1 MDINDLVRELD
12 ALISQLVRARGV
24 LTGDDLNVIPPKR
37 GRRRTRAVRVS
48 DAASAKIA
56 AGLSA
61 KVAAGLKARWAK
73 KQESNEDGS
82 EWRSFFLAKEDLI
95 QEKGLTRPQGQ
106 ILPHSGLHLITGWL

>member
-24 LTGDDLNVIPPKR
+24 LTGDGLNVIPPKR

-73 KQESNEDGS
+73 SKKATKTAQSGVVS
-82 EWRSFFLAKEDLI
+82 SSPKKTSAK
-95 QEKGLTRPQGQ
+95 KPSSKKRA
-106 ILPHSGLHLITGWL
+106 